1 MLEFESQFDLETPRD
16 QHIEHTRKKTNHKNA
31 KNSWFSQPNSTYVY
45 GTQQFS
51 LQYIMFIR
59 EQIISLISLHLS
71 TLMAYKYNLSSHTR
85 VCVHACVC
93 TWVCVQLHMCA
104 CCACVLHVREGV
116 CAHVCA
122 CVCVCITPE
131 PENRI
136 PHIARTSFAID
147 GKQPLGD
154 LTLDAP
160 QLGLCICA
168 CVDANFVVQ
177 PKLCVKSKNVSLN
190 TFPPYIH

>member
-1 MLEFESQFDLETPRD
+1 MVQPTKFYLGLRNT
-16 QHIEHTRKKTNHKNA
+16 TNFATIYNVYKRANYLTNFSSSL
-31 KNSWFSQPNSTYVY
+31 NSY
-45 GTQQFS
+45 G
-51 LQYIMFIR
+51 I
-59 EQIISLISLHLS
+59 QIQSLI
-71 TLMAYKYNLSSHTR
+71 THT
-85 VCVHACVC
+85 CVRPCVC
-93 TWVCVQLHMCA
+93 MHMGVCAGAHGCA